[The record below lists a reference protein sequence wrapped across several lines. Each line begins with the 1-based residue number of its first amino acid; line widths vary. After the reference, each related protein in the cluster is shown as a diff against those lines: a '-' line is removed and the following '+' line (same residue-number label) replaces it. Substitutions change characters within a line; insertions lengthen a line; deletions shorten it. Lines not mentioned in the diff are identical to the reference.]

1 VTRIETWIRD
11 PYAIYARYI
20 LGLVPIDQLEAD
32 PGAAEHGI
40 FIHKALES
48 FLKEEM
54 DSPQKS
60 DFATLLA
67 HGERSFGEALS
78 KPSVRAFWWPRFE
91 RIAEWFLRQECS
103 TAEAIVR
110 SFVEV
115 KGKLEINA
123 PAGPFT
129 LTATADRIDLGTDGH
144 HTVIDY
150 KTGTLPTNL
159 EVMLGFS
166 PQLPLE
172 AAIAVAG
179 GFPGVSEATT
189 ISDLAYWR
197 LTGGE
202 PAGEIR
208 HVSGDVTQVAADALE
223 GLRKLVAIYDDESTP
238 YLAIPNPIRAMRY
251 NDYLHLARVQEWSAI
266 GVEDAGL

>member
-1 VTRIETWIRD
+1 
-11 PYAIYARYI
+11 
-20 LGLVPIDQLEAD
+20 
-32 PGAAEHGI
+32 
-40 FIHKALES
+40 
-48 FLKEEM
+48 M
-54 DSPQKS
+54 
-60 DFATLLA
+60 A
-67 HGERSFGEALS
+67 HGERAFGEALS
-78 KPSVRAFWWPRFE
+78 KPYVRAFWWPRFE

-103 TAEAIVR
+103 RAEAIVR

-115 KGKLEINA
+115 KGNLEINA

-150 KTGTLPTNL
+150 KTGTLPSNI

-172 AAIAVAG
+172 AAIAAAG

-208 HVSGDVTQVAADALE
+208 RVSGDATKLAADALE

-238 YLAIPNPIRAMRY
+238 YLVVPNPTRAMRY